1 MGSDSISGAE
11 SDPIWFHLVRR
22 GRQSWLGGDGWHS
35 IAPMRSLRFA
45 GPAAVVASLGIAAG
59 VFAAERPTARRARA
73 DFDARGAASYL
84 DARITW
90 WRGWPTARRDH
101 GTSCVSCHTALP
113 FALARPA
120 LRNALGE
127 TQASEGERKVL
138 DDVVMR
144 VRMWREVEP
153 FYPDQTNGLPKS
165 SESRGTESVL
175 NALILSR
182 RDAAGGTL
190 SDDTRQAFANMWALQ
205 FRSGD
210 LKGAWAWLNFKLEPW
225 ESTGSAFFGAT
236 LAAIAV
242 GDAPGGYAAD
252 SAIRARV
259 DALRAFLQRN
269 ADTTHLFNRAMALW
283 ASGELSGVL
292 TTAQRQSIVDAL
304 FAAQRAD
311 GGWAMASLG
320 PWKRRDATPL
330 DSASDGYAT
339 ALAAIALQRAGVSRD
354 ETHVHGGITWLIQ
367 HQTATGGWSAAS
379 VNKSRDP
386 ASDVGKFMADAA
398 TAYAIIALSGQR

>member
-1 MGSDSISGAE
+1 MR
-11 SDPIWFHLVRR
+11 LLR
-22 GRQSWLGGDGWHS
+22 
-35 IAPMRSLRFA
+35 IAA
-45 GPAAVVASLGIAAG
+45 PATVVLSLGIAAG
-59 VFAAERPTARRARA
+59 LFATERPAHRRAPA

-84 DARITW
+84 DARIMW
-90 WRGWPTARRDH
+90 WRGWQNARRDH
-101 GTSCVSCHTALP
+101 GTSCVSCHTAVP

-120 LRNALGE
+120 LRSALGE
-127 TQASEGERKVL
+127 TQPTEGERRVL

-175 NALILSR
+175 NALILAR
-182 RDAAGGTL
+182 RDAAAGVLT
-190 SDDTRQAFANMWALQ
+190 DDARQAFANMWPLQ

-225 ESTGSAFFGAT
+225 ESTGSSFFGAT

-252 SAIRARV
+252 SAVRDRV
-259 DALRAFLQRN
+259 EALRGFIQRN
-269 ADTTHLFNRAMALW
+269 VDTTHLFNRAMALW
-283 ASGELSGVL
+283 ASGELSGTL

-304 FAAQRAD
+304 FAAQRSD

-320 PWKRRDATPL
+320 PWKRRDATSL

-339 ALAAIALQRAGVSRD
+339 AVAAIALQRGGISRD
-354 ETHVHGGITWLIQ
+354 DGHLRAGLAWLVKNQ
-367 HQTATGGWSAAS
+367 NSSGMWSAAS

-386 ASDVGKFMADAA
+386 ATDIGKFMSDAA
-398 TAYAIIALSGQR
+398 TGYAVIALSGQR